1 MHRELSQSFQAASE
15 ASDGFLRFHQKRDA
29 NGVAM
34 IYGLS
39 IQRDAYTKTCLF
51 VRVDTTHLQ
60 TRWQLHEGGNLEHA
74 LGGWWNIP
82 IMQIEDQDAWLEA
95 KVLELIRTLRET
107 PDAYRS
113 GY

>member
-1 MHRELSQSFQAASE
+1 MS
-15 ASDGFLRFHQKRDA
+15 
-29 NGVAM
+29 
-34 IYGLS
+34 
-39 IQRDAYTKTCLF
+39 

-60 TRWQLHEGGNLEHA
+60 TKWQLQEGGNLEHA

-82 IMQIEDQDAWLEA
+82 IMQIEDQGAWLEA
-95 KVLELIRTLRET
+95 KVLDPIRTLRET